1 MGIQIHDLNG
11 PLGAEV
17 LGVDAGTPLAP
28 GDLKAIN
35 EAFLRRMVLR
45 FRGPAFTP
53 QQLCNFSRQF
63 GEIQPHIAKKYRL
76 PDVPE
81 VVLMINQDEK
91 GNFDKVGAE
100 RGVGWHSDLAYD
112 WIPAK
117 ATLLHAVAIPDRGGN
132 TRFLNTVMAY
142 DEMPADLKRRVD
154 GRLAAFLQGG
164 RQGLNQGIMATG
176 EQNPYVVH
184 PIIRVHPDTGRKA
197 VYANPYHIHSI
208 LGMPRQE
215 GDALLEELFAWCGQD
230 RFVWQQQRQV
240 ADTLMWEN
248 RCGWH
253 SGTLDYPLD
262 QLRKFYRT
270 TIRGTPTVDRAQ
282 ADQLLMAMEH

>member
-1 MGIQIHDLNG
+1 MGILIRDLEG

-17 LGVDAGTPLAP
+17 LGADPDTPLASD
-28 GDLKAIN
+28 DLAAIN

-63 GEIQPHIAKKYRL
+63 GELQPHVAKKYRL

-81 VVLMINQDEK
+81 VVLMINQDDK

-112 WIPAK
+112 WVPAK

-142 DEMPADLKRRVD
+142 DEMPAGLKRQVD
-154 GRLAAFLQGG
+154 GKLAAFLQGG
-164 RQGLNQGIMATG
+164 RQGLNQGIMAPG
-176 EQNPYVVH
+176 AQNPFVVH
-184 PIIRVHPDTGRKA
+184 PVIRVHPDTGRKA
-197 VYANPYHIHSI
+197 VYANPYHIHSV
-208 LGMPRQE
+208 LGMPRDE
-215 GDALLEELFAWCGQD
+215 GDALLEELFAWCDQE
-230 RFVWQQQRQV
+230 RFVWQQKWQV
-240 ADTLMWEN
+240 ADTIMWEN
-248 RCGWH
+248 RCCWH

-270 TIRGTPTVDRAQ
+270 TIRGTPTVNRSE
-282 ADQLLMAMEH
+282 ADQLLLAMEH